1 MFMITADKKL
11 KKMARNDCVKNENMK
26 DQKPKKE
33 IRCNEVTC
41 ITFNYHQIIG
51 KKYEKKERASSY
63 KEKEKNISAE
73 KYKIK
78 VI

>member
-51 KKYEKKERASSY
+51 
-63 KEKEKNISAE
+63 
-73 KYKIK
+73 
-78 VI
+78 